1 MSTAEATRSLR
12 LAFFGLSLTSSWGN
26 GHATTYRGLLG
37 GLRSR
42 GHLIDF
48 FERDVEWY
56 ATHRDLP
63 CPPQARLHLYAD
75 WARQRAHALE
85 VARAADAVVVGSY
98 YPDALPL
105 LDALLARPHPPVCF
119 YDIDTPVT
127 LQALQRRQ
135 CTYLRTDLIPEFAM
149 YFSFT
154 GGPVLNELC
163 TRWGAR
169 RSAPLYCACD
179 VREYVPRDQS
189 PDRFPGRSRDQAL
202 RSDAVLSFLGTYAPD
217 RDAKLN
223 RLLLEPARR
232 LPQLRFR
239 VAGPMYPATAA
250 WPANV
255 AYTSHLPPASHAGF
269 YASTRFTLNLT
280 RQAMVESGYSPSI
293 RLFEAAACGTPIIS
307 DPWPGL
313 NEFFRPG
320 REILVAEDTSQLIDT
335 ILHVDADAARDLG
348 RAAREHVLA
357 HHTGEHRAVELERY
371 VYEVCTPALSTVTDK

>member
-1 MSTAEATRSLR
+1 VSATEATRRLR

-37 GLRSR
+37 GLRAR
-42 GHLIDF
+42 GHAIDF
-48 FERDVEWY
+48 FERDADWY
-56 ATHRDLP
+56 AAHRDLP

-75 WARQRAHALE
+75 WGQQSAPALE

-105 LDALLARPHPPVCF
+105 LDALLSRPHPPVCF

-127 LQALQRRQ
+127 LQALERRR
-135 CTYLRTDLIPEFAM
+135 CAYLRAELIPEFDI
-149 YFSFT
+149 YLSFT
-154 GGPVLNELC
+154 GGPVLNELR

-179 VREYVPRDQS
+179 MREYVPSEPSHR
-189 PDRFPGRSRDQAL
+189 P
-202 RSDAVLSFLGTYAPD
+202 DAVLSFLGTYAPD

-232 LPQLRFR
+232 LSQFRFR
-239 VAGPMYPATAA
+239 VAGSMYPATAA
-250 WPANV
+250 WPPNV
-255 AYTSHLPPASHAGF
+255 EYTSHLPPASHPGF
-269 YASTRFTLNLT
+269 YSSARFTLNLT

-313 NEFFRPG
+313 DEFFRPG
-320 REILVAEDTSQLIDT
+320 REILVAEDTGQLMDT
-335 ILHVDADAARDLG
+335 VLHVDEDEARYLG
-348 RAAREHVLA
+348 RAARECVLR
-357 HHTGEHRAVELERY
+357 HHTGEHRALELEQY
-371 VYEVCTPALSTVTDK
+371 VNELRTPALSAVTEK